1 MVDDALVGV
10 LRRARVPGVQVA
22 VAADGHVL
30 VEAAAGRA
38 GGGRPWDVR
47 TPAQV
52 GSIAKLVT
60 ALVVH
65 RLAADGVVSLE
76 EDLRRAVPGA
86 RPGPPATL
94 GDALSHVAGAARHG
108 YLGSLRR
115 PGMPGRRG
123 DPVADRVPDPVV
135 VRRARRALGR
145 GGPPGAFRYSGGG
158 YLAVQVLLERRTGR
172 SLTALADECVLAPA
186 GMADSRLASDPA
198 RRSATGHASLV
209 PVPGRSLRYRETAAA
224 GLWST
229 AGDLVRLALALRS
242 GGVLAASAPALVTP
256 VAATGEPAPLAAAGR
271 GVFLDHV
278 TEPHW
283 FCHPGRT
290 VGYGAWLWGRLDGSV
305 SVAAV
310 TNGMPGSGT
319 ACWAAAGAACAV
331 TGLAGPR

>member
-10 LRRARVPGVQVA
+10 LRRAHVPGVQVA
-22 VAADGHVL
+22 VAADGRVL
-30 VEAAAGRA
+30 VEAAAGGA
-38 GGGRPWDVR
+38 GGGRRWGVR

-65 RLAADGVVSLE
+65 RLVADGVVSFE

-86 RPGPPATL
+86 RPGPPATV

-115 PGMPGRRG
+115 PEARGPRG
-123 DPVADRVPDPVV
+123 DQVVDRVPDPVV
-135 VRRARRALGR
+135 VRRARQALDR
-145 GGPPGAFRYSGGG
+145 GGHLGAFRYSGGG

-172 SLTALADECVLAPA
+172 SLTALADECVLVPA
-186 GMADSRLASDPA
+186 GMADSRLAPDPP
-198 RRSATGHASLV
+198 RRPATGHVARV

-229 AGDLVRLALALRS
+229 AGDLVRLALALRP
-242 GGVLAASAPALVTP
+242 GGALAASAPALVTP
-256 VAATGEPAPLAAAGR
+256 AAVTGQPAPLAAAGR

-278 TEPHW
+278 TAPHW

-290 VGYGAWLWGRLDGSV
+290 IGYGAWLWGRLDGSV

-310 TNGMPGSGT
+310 ANGMPGSGT
-319 ACWAAAGAACAV
+319 ACWAAARAACAV